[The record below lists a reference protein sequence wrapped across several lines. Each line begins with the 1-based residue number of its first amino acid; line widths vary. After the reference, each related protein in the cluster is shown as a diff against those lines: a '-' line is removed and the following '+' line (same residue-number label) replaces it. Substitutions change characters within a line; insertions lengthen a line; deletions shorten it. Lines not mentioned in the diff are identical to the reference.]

1 MMRFNESTQSKSA
14 AWVACFLLLSLVGCG
29 CSSSDAEPLVADA
42 GPSQT
47 VAPLELVT
55 LDGSNSTGPSGF
67 TYSWSYSGEVPEDD
81 IDFQGADT
89 PNPTFLPPVSAV
101 YTFTLTIQSGDQ
113 TDTDEVTVQ
122 ATGGLELSGTL
133 TEDLQLIDIEP
144 DAEVPDYV
152 VTADLI
158 VPDGITL
165 SVGDD
170 NVLVYF
176 EVDAGLHVANGGT
189 LTNYNALR
197 DQGFRVT
204 FSGPEDGW
212 KGIWIENGTI
222 ELEDARIEYGGK
234 TAFAELPE
242 SGAVILTGG
251 APVLESFEQ
260 NQFEDSHSYDLLV
273 IGDVTGEGRFASNQL
288 SFKNPVKVPVQFTQ
302 FWWSEAPNVDP
313 EDVEYSIVI
322 PSGADTK
329 DTTDR
334 SIGLHQGN
342 TYLIDG
348 TLWTDSS
355 IFIEG
360 GATVYMQADSA
371 IVAEG
376 GFSSGY
382 SSVASTITGLDGA
395 QWRGIAF
402 NPPDPSTAPNINN
415 TTLED
420 AGYGIIDVG
429 NFTAGVPASLYHAS
443 ERATLED
450 SVIRNGGG
458 HGFYLESQGA
468 EFFVRIVRNRFENLP
483 LAAIRLNPES
493 VGYAFALVEDQLVNE
508 FVLDEGVPAVLIQG
522 DGRPTDRW
530 PDLGD
535 DNFYLID
542 AELTPEQWNLG
553 WRLEAGAHLK
563 FKAGRSYTWNPP
575 PNSLA
580 AKVNFDGEADNPVI
594 LEGET
599 DAPGSWGGV
608 FLGGQDGWF
617 EVRHT
622 IIRNGGEFILDDATE
637 KANVSIWYRGLE
649 PDPTVFTNNTVSGS
663 DGWGLVQEAGSF
675 DNDHEGNGNTYF
687 DNASGDVLKK

>member
-1 MMRFNESTQSKSA
+1 MA
-14 AWVACFLLLSLVGCG
+14 FLAG
-29 CSSSDAEPLVADA
+29 CSGDSQSTSLDADA

-47 VAPLELVT
+47 VAPLELVA

-67 TYSWSYSGEVPEDD
+67 TYSWTYSGEVPESD
-81 IDFQGADT
+81 IDFQGAT
-89 PNPTFLPPVSAV
+89 TANPTFVPPVSAV

-113 TDTDEVTVQ
+113 TDTDQVTVQ

-133 TEDLQLIDIEP
+133 TEDLELIDLEP
-144 DAEVPDYV
+144 DADVPDYV

-165 SVGDD
+165 SIGDD

-176 EVDAGLHVANGGT
+176 EAEAGLHVTSGGT
-189 LTNYNALR
+189 LTNYSAPEDRGLR
-197 DQGFRVT
+197 AT
-204 FSGPEDGW
+204 FSGPAEGW

-222 ELEDARIEYGGK
+222 GLEQARIEYAGK
-234 TAFAELPE
+234 TAFSELPE
-242 SGAVILTGG
+242 PGAVILSGES
-251 APVLESFEQ
+251 PVLESFEE
-260 NQFEDSHSYDLLV
+260 NHFEGSHSYDLFV
-273 IGDVTGEGRFASNQL
+273 IGDVTGEGRFASNHM
-288 SFKNPVKVPVQFTQ
+288 SFKNPVKVPVQFAQ
-302 FWWSEAPNVDP
+302 FWWSEAPNFDP
-313 EDVEYSIVI
+313 EDVEYNIVI

-334 SIGLHQGN
+334 SIGFHQGN

-348 TLWTDSS
+348 TLWTDSL

-360 GATVYMQADSA
+360 GATLYMQEDAA

-376 GFSSGY
+376 GFSCGY
-382 SSVASTITGLDGA
+382 ASTASTIAGLDGA

-402 NPPDPSTAPNINN
+402 NPPDPFTIPSIKN

-420 AGYGIIDVG
+420 AGYGIIEVG
-429 NFTAGVPASLYHAS
+429 NFTAEVPASLYHAS

-450 SVIRNGGG
+450 SVVRNGGG

-468 EFFVRIVRNRFENLP
+468 EFFVRIVRNRFEDLP

-493 VGYAFALVEDQLVNE
+493 VGYAFALIEDQLVNE
-508 FVLDEGVPAVLIQG
+508 FVLDAKVPAVLIQG

-535 DNFYLID
+535 GNFYLID
-542 AELTPEQWNLG
+542 ADTTPQLWTLG

-580 AKVNFDGEADNPVI
+580 AKVNFDGEEDKPVI

-608 FLGGQDGWF
+608 FLGGQDGSF

-622 IIRNGGEFILDDATE
+622 VIRNGGEFILDDATE
-637 KANVSIWYRGLE
+637 KANVVIWYRGLE
-649 PDPTVFTNNTVSGS
+649 PDPTVFVNNTVSGS

-675 DNDHEGNGNTYF
+675 DNDYEGNGNTYF